1 MIRTYLKYI
10 LCVICTLALLY
21 IGVSLSKTQEEIQLL
36 HNQNKF
42 IMKHLS
48 GGIQNITPAYGTL
61 RTRQEQLFKSL
72 LEFDKL
78 AQEHSIEYWLDY
90 GTLLGAIR
98 HNGFIPWDDDIDIS
112 MTEENLAKL
121 QKLVDD
127 KSYGSSLKPAIN
139 NPRQMLWYITN
150 QFGTFDIF
158 SHVFINR
165 KDFDNH
171 AKYTSF
177 IHNFKFLFGKY
188 VQYKILDHL
197 DSIRQTPEINN
208 FQDYFVVTR
217 TTKPHGFDSIYR
229 SNFKAIDIFPLK
241 KHIFEGH
248 EFPVPNNSIEVLKI
262 RYGEGYNDLPDN
274 FGYSHH
280 IDSW

>member
-1 MIRTYLKYI
+1 MIRVFLKYI
-10 LCVICTLALLY
+10 FYAVCTILLSY
-21 IGVSLSKTQEEIQLL
+21 CCFSISKIQKEIILL

-48 GGIQNITPAYGTL
+48 GGINNINPAYGTL
-61 RTRQEQLFKSL
+61 RARQETLLQSL
-72 LEFDKL
+72 IEFDKL
-78 AQEHSIEYWLDY
+78 AKEHSIEYWLDY

-98 HNGFIPWDDDIDIS
+98 HNGFIPWDDDVDVS
-112 MTEENLAKL
+112 MTEANLIKL
-121 QKLVDD
+121 KQVVSN
-127 KSYGSSLKPAIN
+127 KSLGTQIKPAIN

-158 SHVFINR
+158 SHVFINK

-188 VQYKILDHL
+188 VQHKILDHL
-197 DSIRQTPEINN
+197 DSIRQIPDMTNLQE
-208 FQDYFVVTR
+208 YLLVTR

-229 SNFKAIDIFPLK
+229 SNFKASDIFPLK
-241 KHIFEGH
+241 KHLFEGY
-248 EFPVPNNSIEVLKI
+248 EFPVPNNASEILRI